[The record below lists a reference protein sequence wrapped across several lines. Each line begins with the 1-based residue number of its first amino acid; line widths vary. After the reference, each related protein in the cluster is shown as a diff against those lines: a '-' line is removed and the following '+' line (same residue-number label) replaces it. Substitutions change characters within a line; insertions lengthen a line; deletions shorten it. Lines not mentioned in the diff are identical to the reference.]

1 VLDAIGDLY
10 LIGAPVQCRV
20 LASRA
25 GHGLNRRLGLEI
37 VQRIKTAHQ
46 AASLSSRQVMDART
60 ISRLLPHRY
69 PMLLVDRVL
78 ELDGNRRAVG
88 VKNVTMN
95 EPFFPG
101 HYPGQP
107 IMPGVLIVEAMA
119 QLSGL
124 LLAQTLEHTGK
135 VAVLMSLDG
144 VRLRHPVSPGD
155 QLLMEAETL
164 TANSRAAS
172 VLCRGSVAG
181 KTVAEAKIRFMMVDA
196 DAEPE

>member
-1 VLDAIGDLY
+1 
-10 LIGAPVQCRV
+10 V

-37 VQRIKTAHQ
+37 VQRIKAANQ
-46 AASLSSRQVMDART
+46 AASLGMGRAMDARA

-78 ELDGNRRAVG
+78 ELDGSRRAVG

-135 VAVLMSLDG
+135 VAVLLSLDG
-144 VRLRHPVSPGD
+144 VKLRRQVSPGD
-155 QLLMEAETL
+155 QLVMEAETI
-164 TANSRAAS
+164 TANSRSAT
-172 VLCRGSVAG
+172 VHCRASVAG
-181 KTVAEAKIRFMMVDA
+181 KTAAEAKIRFMMVDA
-196 DAEPE
+196 DAEIE